1 MLLTKLTKLK
11 LPLSLCI
18 ISALFAPTI
27 TQASTDMVLAVAE
40 TGSIAA
46 SKAADQKEALAKK
59 AADRKKAV
67 EAQNEAAVEK
77 LNSEKPAVE
86 QKEAEPSK

>member
-1 MLLTKLTKLK
+1 MLFTKLTKLK

-18 ISALFAPTI
+18 ISVLFAPTI
-27 TQASTDMVLAVAE
+27 TQANTDMVLAVAE

-59 AADRKKAV
+59 AADRKKAA
-67 EAQNEAAVEK
+67 EAQKAAET
-77 LNSEKPAVE
+77 EKPVE
-86 QKEAEPSK
+86 QNKEVELTQ

>member
-1 MLLTKLTKLK
+1 MLFTKLTKLK

-18 ISALFAPTI
+18 ISVLFAPTI
-27 TQASTDMVLAVAE
+27 TQANTDMVLAVAE

-59 AADRKKAV
+59 AADRKKAA
-67 EAQNEAAVEK
+67 EAQKTTEA
-77 LNSEKPAVE
+77 EKPVAE
-86 QKEAEPSK
+86 QKEQEPTK

>member
-1 MLLTKLTKLK
+1 MMFTQLTKLK
-11 LPLSLCI
+11 LPLSLCL
-18 ISALFAPTI
+18 ISALFAPTLS
-27 TQASTDMVLAVAE
+27 QANDALVVAVAE

-67 EAQNEAAVEK
+67 EAQKSTEA
-77 LNSEKPAVE
+77 EKPAVE
-86 QKEAEPSK
+86 KKEQELTK